1 MAPRPPL
8 PRLLA
13 HRGALL
19 HAPENTLASLR
30 AAARLG
36 AGWVEF
42 DVQRSRDGRLFLL
55 HDEELER
62 TTDGRGLAAAC
73 GWEQLA
79 ALDAGRWFGAA
90 FAGERLPTLE
100 QVVALCEELHLGA
113 NVEIKPA
120 GGNDEEVGR
129 DVARAVARLWP
140 ARLPPPLLSSFSDA
154 ALAAARAA
162 EPGLRRA
169 LCVEALPR
177 DWWTRLRAVDGV
189 SLHVDQRPLTR
200 PQAASVKAQQVPLL
214 AWTVN
219 SAPRAAL
226 LSSWG
231 VDGFFTDR
239 LDLLRRAT

>member
-55 HDEELER
+55 HDEELAR
-62 TTDGRGLAAAC
+62 TTDGRGLAAARA
-73 GWEQLA
+73 WDELA
-79 ALDAGRWFGAA
+79 ALDAGRWFDAG

-113 NVEIKPA
+113 NMEIKPA
-120 GGNDEEVGR
+120 AKAAMVTC
-129 DVARAVARLWP
+129 W
-140 ARLPPPLLSSFSDA
+140 SS
-154 ALAAARAA
+154 
-162 EPGLRRA
+162 
-169 LCVEALPR
+169 
-177 DWWTRLRAVDGV
+177 
-189 SLHVDQRPLTR
+189 
-200 PQAASVKAQQVPLL
+200 
-214 AWTVN
+214 
-219 SAPRAAL
+219 
-226 LSSWG
+226 
-231 VDGFFTDR
+231 
-239 LDLLRRAT
+239 